1 MPPSPTEIQEARN
14 TNIGRLF
21 IRAHRDF
28 QLRSIEKLQALGYHD
43 ISTTHATVLMYI
55 DLKGTRIIT
64 LAERAGMTKQ
74 SMGQLVGELEAGG
87 YVQRLSDPADKRAV
101 LVQFTEAG
109 QRFLQDA
116 YHIKQAIEAEYIAL
130 LGEDGFLMLRD
141 LLARLLETSVREPIE

>member
-1 MPPSPTEIQEARN
+1 MPPSQSEIQEARN

-28 QLRSIEKLQALGYHD
+28 QLRSIEKLQALGYQD

-87 YVQRLSDPADKRAV
+87 YVQRMPDPDDKRAV
-101 LVQFTEAG
+101 LVQFTESG

-130 LGEDGFLMLRD
+130 LGEDGFLVLRD